1 MKISFDEIDR
11 RNDPYQLFLDN
22 IKSQE
27 TARKYK
33 KSLERFLSSIP
44 DEIYEKNL
52 GKTPQNQDKKNLA
65 TFFVELA
72 KKDADLATNIVA
84 TYIKEEKKLVESG
97 NLKAG
102 TLENHIKPIKVLLD
116 ANRIAVHWKSLYRL
130 YPRRQAST
138 EDRGYT
144 KQELQKMIALAHDI
158 TDKVI
163 VALFSSGGFRLEA
176 WNYFTWKD
184 LRLFTNRDGSYKGG
198 ALLVYANDQEA
209 YWTHITP
216 EACKYLEMYR
226 EKWKSDIGE
235 YPKPDQPLLK
245 AVRYPTIHR
254 LNSLGVRKRVEKLV
268 KAIGMRQSLPEGKKR
283 YEVPL
288 DHGFRKYFNTMMRR
302 AKVNY
307 LDKEDMMGHKV
318 GLEQHYERYQEEDFE
333 RFPEYQKAIP
343 FLTISDEEG
352 LRFENQQKQK
362 ELEELEQNSTSF
374 QEITKRL
381 DDVENGFESR
391 RTKFQAAMYK
401 LQGKPL
407 YQVFA
412 ILYQILFEMS
422 APEDKKRKIR
432 KKIQDAAERGEEID
446 FSPFGDPKELSW
458 ENLISSIPKTE
469 LEQ

>member
-1 MKISFDEIDR
+1 
-11 RNDPYQLFLDN
+11 
-22 IKSQE
+22 
-27 TARKYK
+27 
-33 KSLERFLSSIP
+33 
-44 DEIYEKNL
+44 
-52 GKTPQNQDKKNLA
+52 
-65 TFFVELA
+65 
-72 KKDADLATNIVA
+72 
-84 TYIKEEKKLVESG
+84 
-97 NLKAG
+97 
-102 TLENHIKPIKVLLD
+102 
-116 ANRIAVHWKSLYRL
+116 
-130 YPRRQAST
+130 
-138 EDRGYT
+138 
-144 KQELQKMIALAHDI
+144 
-158 TDKVI
+158 
-163 VALFSSGGFRLEA
+163 
-176 WNYFTWKD
+176 
-184 LRLFTNRDGSYKGG
+184 
-198 ALLVYANDQEA
+198 
-209 YWTHITP
+209 
-216 EACKYLEMYR
+216 MYR